1 MANYVVTK
9 GQPDWKTPINN
20 FMADNIITD
29 TGWQSDGVT
38 YLNGFTKD
46 AVNPVEYRVLN
57 FGPVVMF
64 WLKGY
69 IRGVK
74 NFSTPT
80 TVCKLPVSLAK
91 FNDNVNYHVESVLGR
106 WTFGGSNVA
115 IRIDLVS
122 DGSLTVWPMGSTAD
136 MLDNVFVDSAYI
148 CTKI

>member
-1 MANYVVTK
+1 MTKYEIVK
-9 GQPDWKTPINN
+9 GQPDWQTPINN

-29 TGWQSDGVT
+29 TGWQSAGVT

-46 AVNPVEYRVLN
+46 AVDPVEYRVLS

-69 IRGVK
+69 IKGVK

-80 TVCKLPVSLAK
+80 AVCKLPTNMTN
-91 FNDNVNYHVESVLGR
+91 FIDDVNYYVGSVLGR

-115 IRIDLVS
+115 IRVDFAS
-122 DGSLTVWPMGSTAD
+122 DGSLSVWPMGAPAS
-136 MLDNVFVDSAYI
+136 MSDNVYLDSAYI
-148 CTKI
+148 CTKL